1 MLIFIAIFIYFYKK
15 NKHFFNHKQKLNN
28 FILLCLLTMLSVF
41 LISPTAIARWQTATL
56 YIPFLIIFT
65 RIWEKPFIM
74 QISLLGGLFIVFP
87 FLDKFRSFTSWS
99 QFDFKINFKI
109 SENNFNSN
117 LNHDVIKSYIKDLKK
132 ITPGTLFDRAEF
144 LKIAITLPNSIET
157 SRPDLNQNL
166 LDAIKEL
173 VKNAIK
179 ELIDFRIQEGISMEK
194 DLLSNLEVIQNK
206 LIQIEELIPERM
218 NSIKKRLK
226 KNLDNIKVE
235 IDLNR
240 FEQELIYYLE
250 KFDINEE
257 IVRLKNHL
265 IYFKTTLSESQIEKG
280 KKLTFISQE
289 LGREINTIGSKS
301 NNLPMQKAVVEMK
314 NELEK
319 IKEQLLNVL

>member
-1 MLIFIAIFIYFYKK
+1 MLQSMTGFGNASIDSELGK
-15 NKHFFNHKQKLNN
+15 
-28 FILLCLLTMLSVF
+28 
-41 LISPTAIARWQTATL
+41 
-56 YIPFLIIFT
+56 
-65 RIWEKPFIM
+65 
-74 QISLLGGLFIVFP
+74 ISLDIKSLNSKN
-87 FLDKFRSFTSWS
+87 LDLNYSLNPMFRNIESDIRSILTTSLKRGKI
-99 QFDFKINFKI
+99 DFKINFKI

-157 SRPDLNQNL
+157 NRLDLNQNL

>member
-1 MLIFIAIFIYFYKK
+1 MLQSMTGFGNASIDSEFGK
-15 NKHFFNHKQKLNN
+15 
-28 FILLCLLTMLSVF
+28 
-41 LISPTAIARWQTATL
+41 
-56 YIPFLIIFT
+56 
-65 RIWEKPFIM
+65 
-74 QISLLGGLFIVFP
+74 ISLDIKSLNSKN
-87 FLDKFRSFTSWS
+87 LDLNYSLNPMFRNIESDIRSILTTSLKRGKI
-99 QFDFKINFKI
+99 DFKINFKI

-157 SRPDLNQNL
+157 NRPDLNQNL
-166 LDAIKEL
+166 LDAIIEL

-179 ELIDFRIQEGISMEK
+179 ELIDFRSQEGVSMEK

-265 IYFKTTLSESQIEKG
+265 IYFKTTLNESQIEKG

-301 NNLPMQKAVVEMK
+301 NNLPMQQAVVEMK

>member
-1 MLIFIAIFIYFYKK
+1 MLQSMTGFGNASIDSEFGK
-15 NKHFFNHKQKLNN
+15 
-28 FILLCLLTMLSVF
+28 
-41 LISPTAIARWQTATL
+41 
-56 YIPFLIIFT
+56 
-65 RIWEKPFIM
+65 
-74 QISLLGGLFIVFP
+74 ISLDIKSLNSKN
-87 FLDKFRSFTSWS
+87 LDLNYSLNPMFRNIESDIRSILTTSLKRGKI
-99 QFDFKINFKI
+99 DFKINFKI

-157 SRPDLNQNL
+157 NRPDLNQNL
-166 LDAIKEL
+166 LDAIIEL

-179 ELIDFRIQEGISMEK
+179 ELIDFRTQEGVSMEK

-226 KNLDNIKVE
+226 KNLDNIKLE

-265 IYFKTTLSESQIEKG
+265 IYFKTTLNESQIEKG

-301 NNLPMQKAVVEMK
+301 NNLPMQQAVVEMK

>member
-1 MLIFIAIFIYFYKK
+1 MLQSMTGFGNASIDSELGK
-15 NKHFFNHKQKLNN
+15 
-28 FILLCLLTMLSVF
+28 
-41 LISPTAIARWQTATL
+41 
-56 YIPFLIIFT
+56 
-65 RIWEKPFIM
+65 
-74 QISLLGGLFIVFP
+74 ISLDIKALNSKN
-87 FLDKFRSFTSWS
+87 LDLNYSLNPMFRNIESDIRSILTTSLKRGKI
-99 QFDFKINFKI
+99 DFKINFKI

>member
-1 MLIFIAIFIYFYKK
+1 MLQSMTGFGNASIDSELGK
-15 NKHFFNHKQKLNN
+15 
-28 FILLCLLTMLSVF
+28 
-41 LISPTAIARWQTATL
+41 
-56 YIPFLIIFT
+56 
-65 RIWEKPFIM
+65 
-74 QISLLGGLFIVFP
+74 ISLDIKSLNSKN
-87 FLDKFRSFTSWS
+87 LDLNYSLNPMFRNIESDIRSILTTSLKRGKI
-99 QFDFKINFKI
+99 DFKINFKI

-157 SRPDLNQNL
+157 NRPDLNQNL
-166 LDAIKEL
+166 LDAIIEL

-179 ELIDFRIQEGISMEK
+179 ELIDFRSQEGVSMEK

-265 IYFKTTLSESQIEKG
+265 IYFKTTLNESQIEKG

-301 NNLPMQKAVVEMK
+301 NNLPMQQAVVEMK

>member
-1 MLIFIAIFIYFYKK
+1 MLQSMTGFGNASIDSEFGK
-15 NKHFFNHKQKLNN
+15 
-28 FILLCLLTMLSVF
+28 
-41 LISPTAIARWQTATL
+41 
-56 YIPFLIIFT
+56 
-65 RIWEKPFIM
+65 
-74 QISLLGGLFIVFP
+74 ISLDIKSLNSKN
-87 FLDKFRSFTSWS
+87 LDLNYSLNPMFRNIESDIRSILTTSLKRGKI
-99 QFDFKINFKI
+99 DFKINFKI

-157 SRPDLNQNL
+157 NRPDLNQNL

-179 ELIDFRIQEGISMEK
+179 ELIDFRTQEGVSMEK

-265 IYFKTTLSESQIEKG
+265 IYFKTTLNESQIEKG

-301 NNLPMQKAVVEMK
+301 NNLPMQQAVVEMK